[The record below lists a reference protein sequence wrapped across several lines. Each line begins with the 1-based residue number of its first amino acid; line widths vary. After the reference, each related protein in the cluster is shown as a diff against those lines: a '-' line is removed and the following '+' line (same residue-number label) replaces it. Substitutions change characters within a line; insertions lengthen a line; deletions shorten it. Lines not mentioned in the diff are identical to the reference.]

1 MNADTLREKANVE
14 LQDELAALRKE
25 IFDLQFRSGSSE
37 TEERGK
43 FVKVRRDVARVLT
56 IMREREIGLRGQTA
70 PES

>member
-1 MNADTLREKANVE
+1 MNADTLRDKADVE

-43 FVKVRRDVARVLT
+43 FVKVRRNVARVLT
-56 IMREREIGLRGQTA
+56 IMRERKIGLRGQTA

>member
-1 MNADTLREKANVE
+1 MNADTLREKADVE
-14 LQDELAALRKE
+14 LEDELAALRKE

-43 FVKVRRDVARVLT
+43 FVKVRRNVARVLT
-56 IMREREIGLRGQTA
+56 IMRERKIGLRGQTA

>member
-1 MNADTLREKANVE
+1 MNPDTLREKADVE

-56 IMREREIGLRGQTA
+56 ILRERKLGVRGQTA
-70 PES
+70 SGK